1 MSFGASVSL
10 QLGRI
15 SRIFLGSFWPRCALI
30 CESVTESVVHS
41 SAPCSDHAPFSVWQR
56 LWAPSSPQLLG
67 ACSSHRC
74 TASTIRH
81 PGRSAITASSHPT
94 VPAACTVSCT
104 IFDTRRCRVVA
115 TATNMHTRRRS
126 QVEQGRL
133 QAGARIA
140 RRRHALDDPAEGPVA
155 GHGLREDGRLLR
167 RPRRRRRCGAGLPGL
182 GVGCRQSSGLRVAP
196 L

>member
-74 TASTIRH
+74 TASTIRP

-94 VPAACTVSCT
+94 LLQLEQSVVRC
-104 IFDTRRCRVVA
+104 FDTRRCRVVEA
-115 TATNMHTRRRS
+115 LTRRRS

-167 RPRRRRRCGAGLPGL
+167 GPRRRRRCGAGLPGL

>member
-74 TASTIRH
+74 TASTIRP

-94 VPAACTVSCT
+94 LLQLEQSVVRC
-104 IFDTRRCRVVA
+104 FDTRRCRVVDA
-115 TATNMHTRRRS
+115 LTRRRS

-167 RPRRRRRCGAGLPGL
+167 GPRRRRRCGAGLPGL

>member
-74 TASTIRH
+74 TASTIRP

-94 VPAACTVSCT
+94 LLQLEQSVVRC
-104 IFDTRRCRVVA
+104 FDTRRCRVVEA
-115 TATNMHTRRRS
+115 LTRRRS

>member
-1 MSFGASVSL
+1 MRPSLFGSGC
-10 QLGRI
+10 GR
-15 SRIFLGSFWPRCALI
+15 LP
-30 CESVTESVVHS
+30 
-41 SAPCSDHAPFSVWQR
+41 
-56 LWAPSSPQLLG
+56 APSCSEPAAHTDVRLRQSGLPAEARPQRP
-67 ACSSHRC
+67 AIQRYCSLNSQSY
-74 TASTIRH
+74 AVSTL
-81 PGRSAITASSHPT
+81 AAASS
-94 VPAACTVSCT
+94 
-104 IFDTRRCRVVA
+104 TRPHTEPLTLRHRSRA
-115 TATNMHTRRRS
+115 TTSRRPQTCRRS

>member
-74 TASTIRH
+74 TASTIRP

-94 VPAACTVSCT
+94 LLQLEQSVVRC
-104 IFDTRRCRVVA
+104 FDTRRCRVVEA
-115 TATNMHTRRRS
+115 LTRRRS

-133 QAGARIA
+133 QASARVA
-140 RRRHALDDPAEGPVA
+140 RRRHALDDPAEGPFSR
-155 GHGLREDGRLLR
+155 HGLSEDGRLLR
-167 RPRRRRRCGAGLPGL
+167 GPRRRRRCGAGLPGL

>member
-56 LWAPSSPQLLG
+56 LWAPSSPQLLR

-74 TASTIRH
+74 TASTIRP

-94 VPAACTVSCT
+94 LLQLKQSVVRC
-104 IFDTRRCRVVA
+104 FDTRRCRVVDA
-115 TATNMHTRRRS
+115 LTRRRS

-167 RPRRRRRCGAGLPGL
+167 RPRRRRRRGAGLPGL
-182 GVGCRQSSGLRVAP
+182 RVVANRQG
-196 L
+196 

>member
-1 MSFGASVSL
+1 MYGASVSL

-74 TASTIRH
+74 TASTIRP
-81 PGRSAITASSHPT
+81 PGRSATSASSHPT
-94 VPAACTVSCT
+94 VLQLGQSVVRFLTLGAAASSPRPHITTHAV
-104 IFDTRRCRVVA
+104 D
-115 TATNMHTRRRS
+115 RRS
-126 QVEQGRL
+126 NKDAYKPALGSRVDDTLSTIPQKGPSLDMGSAKMVGFYGVLAAAVAAALAYQG
-133 QAGARIA
+133 
-140 RRRHALDDPAEGPVA
+140 
-155 GHGLREDGRLLR
+155 
-167 RPRRRRRCGAGLPGL
+167 
-182 GVGCRQSSGLRVAP
+182 
-196 L
+196 

>member
-10 QLGRI
+10 QLGWI
-15 SRIFLGSFWPRCALI
+15 LQIFLGSFWPRCALI

-56 LWAPSSPQLLG
+56 LWVPSSPQLLG
-67 ACSSHRC
+67 ASSSRRC
-74 TASTIRH
+74 TASTTQ
-81 PGRSAITASSHPT
+81 PPDRSTTTASIHPT
-94 VPAACTVSCT
+94 VLSLNSRMHAVSTLGAAASSPRPDHT
-104 IFDTRRCRVVA
+104 TRC
-115 TATNMHTRRRS
+115 RS

-133 QAGARIA
+133 QAGARVP

-167 RPRRRRRCGAGLPGL
+167 GPRRRRRCGAGLPGL